1 MVVCIIDQEGKE
13 RMMGDPE
20 QKDWEISNDQA
31 VGPQIHRIIRE
42 RIVCTDLLPGV
53 RLSEAELAK
62 HFNVSRQPVREAFI
76 KLADEGLLEVRPQRG
91 TYVRK
96 ISVASVL
103 DARFVREAIE
113 ADIARFV
120 AKEPDDAFLD
130 RLEQLIID
138 QRKAMQ
144 GDARSFLALD
154 HDFHRCLA
162 EAAGKTY
169 AWKVVEDVRAQLDRV
184 RYLSY
189 FQFSMHDI
197 IEQHVR
203 IVSAIKSRDCEAA
216 SAAMREHLR
225 EILHTLPDIARSRTE
240 LFDDASSALSP

>member
-1 MVVCIIDQEGKE
+1 
-13 RMMGDPE
+13 MGDPKE
-20 QKDWEISNDQA
+20 NDWEVTNDQA

-62 HFNVSRQPVREAFI
+62 HYNVSRQPIREAFI
-76 KLADEGLLEVRPQRG
+76 KLSDEGLLEVRPQRG

-96 ISVASVL
+96 ISVAAVL
-103 DARFVREAIE
+103 DARFVREAVE

-120 AKEPDDAFLD
+120 AQEPNDVFLGH
-130 RLEQLIID
+130 LENLIRD
-138 QRKAMQ
+138 QRKAMK
-144 GDARSFLALD
+144 GDARAFLKLD
-154 HDFHRCLA
+154 HDFHRSLA

-189 FQFSMHDI
+189 FQFPMEEI
-197 IEQHVR
+197 IDQHVQ
-203 IVSAIKSRDCEAA
+203 IVSAITSRDPEQA

-240 LFDDASSALSP
+240 LFDDADTIASSP

>member
-1 MVVCIIDQEGKE
+1 
-13 RMMGDPE
+13 MGDPE
-20 QKDWEISNDQA
+20 QNDWEITHDQA

-62 HFNVSRQPVREAFI
+62 HYNVSRQPVREAFI

-96 ISVASVL
+96 ISVAAVL

-120 AKEPDDAFLD
+120 A
-130 RLEQLIID
+130 RLEQLFTD
-138 QRKAMQ
+138 QRKAME
-144 GDARSFLALD
+144 GDARAFLKLD

-189 FQFSMHDI
+189 FQFPMNEI
-197 IEQHVR
+197 IEQHIR
-203 IVSAIKSRDCEAA
+203 IVSAITSRDPEAA

-240 LFDDASSALSP
+240 LFDNANSTLSP

>member
-1 MVVCIIDQEGKE
+1 MA
-13 RMMGDPE
+13 DPE
-20 QKDWEISNDQA
+20 QNDWEITHDLA

-62 HFNVSRQPVREAFI
+62 HFNVSRQPIREAFI

-96 ISVASVL
+96 ISVAAVL

-120 AKEPDDAFLD
+120 AKEPNDRFLT

-138 QRKAMQ
+138 QKKVMK
-144 GDARSFLALD
+144 GDAQSFLKLD

-169 AWKVVEDVRAQLDRV
+169 AWKIVEDVRAQLDRV

-189 FQFSMHDI
+189 FQFPMDEI
-197 IEQHVR
+197 IDQHVQ
-203 IVSAIKSRDCEAA
+203 IVSAISSRDPETA

-225 EILHTLPDIARSRTE
+225 EILHTLPDISCSRSE
-240 LFDDASSALSP
+240 LFDDANPAPSL

>member
-1 MVVCIIDQEGKE
+1 
-13 RMMGDPE
+13 MGDPE
-20 QKDWEISNDQA
+20 QKDWEITQDQA

-96 ISVASVL
+96 ISVAAVL

-113 ADIARFV
+113 AD
-120 AKEPDDAFLD
+120 DAFLA
-130 RLEQLIID
+130 RLEQLIAD

-144 GDARSFLALD
+144 GDARSFLTLD

-189 FQFSMHDI
+189 FQFPMNEI

-203 IVSAIKSRDCEAA
+203 IVSAIQSRDCEAA
-216 SAAMREHLR
+216 S
-225 EILHTLPDIARSRTE
+225 T
-240 LFDDASSALSP
+240 ALSP

>member
-1 MVVCIIDQEGKE
+1 MTHDL
-13 RMMGDPE
+13 
-20 QKDWEISNDQA
+20 A

-62 HFNVSRQPVREAFI
+62 HFNVSRQPIREAFI

-96 ISVASVL
+96 ISVAAVL

-120 AKEPDDAFLD
+120 AKEPNDRFLT

-138 QRKAMQ
+138 QKKVMK
-144 GDARSFLALD
+144 GDAQSFLKLD

-169 AWKVVEDVRAQLDRV
+169 AWKIVEDVRAQLDRV

-189 FQFSMHDI
+189 FQFPMDEI
-197 IEQHVR
+197 IDQHVQ
-203 IVSAIKSRDCEAA
+203 IVSAISSRDPETA

-225 EILHTLPDIARSRTE
+225 EILHTLPDISCSRSE
-240 LFDDASSALSP
+240 LFDDANPAPSL

>member
-1 MVVCIIDQEGKE
+1 
-13 RMMGDPE
+13 MGDPE
-20 QKDWEISNDQA
+20 HNDWEITHDQA
-31 VGPQIHRIIRE
+31 VGTQIHRIIRE

-76 KLADEGLLEVRPQRG
+76 KLADEGLLEIRPQRG

-96 ISVASVL
+96 ISVAAVL

-113 ADIARFV
+113 ADIAGFV
-120 AKEPDDAFLD
+120 AKEPDPAFLA
-130 RLEQLIID
+130 RLEQLITE
-138 QRKAMQ
+138 QRKAMK
-144 GDARSFLALD
+144 GDARAFLKLD

-162 EAAGKTY
+162 EVAGKTY
-169 AWKVVEDVRAQLDRV
+169 AWKIVEDVRAQLDRV

-189 FQFSMHDI
+189 FQFPMEEI
-197 IEQHVR
+197 IDQHVG
-203 IVSAIKSRDCEAA
+203 IVSAITSRDPEQA
-216 SAAMREHLR
+216 SAAMREHTR

-240 LFDDASSALSP
+240 LFDDADKIAPSP

>member
-1 MVVCIIDQEGKE
+1 
-13 RMMGDPE
+13 MGDPKE
-20 QKDWEISNDQA
+20 NDWEVTNDQA

-42 RIVCTDLLPGV
+42 R
-53 RLSEAELAK
+53 AEQVLAQYPDK
-62 HFNVSRQPVREAFI
+62 AEKMRVGLFVDGRQPIREAFI
-76 KLADEGLLEVRPQRG
+76 KLSDEGLLEVRPQRG

-96 ISVASVL
+96 ISVAAVL
-103 DARFVREAIE
+103 DARFVREAVE

-120 AKEPDDAFLD
+120 AQEPNDVFLGH
-130 RLEQLIID
+130 LENLIRD
-138 QRKAMQ
+138 QRKAMK
-144 GDARSFLALD
+144 GDARAFLKLD
-154 HDFHRCLA
+154 HDFHRSLA

-189 FQFSMHDI
+189 FQFPMEEI
-197 IEQHVR
+197 IDQHVQ
-203 IVSAIKSRDCEAA
+203 IVSAITSRDPEQA

-240 LFDDASSALSP
+240 LFDDADTIASSP

>member
-1 MVVCIIDQEGKE
+1 MDNPQL
-13 RMMGDPE
+13 
-20 QKDWEISNDQA
+20 KDWEISQDQA

-42 RIVCTDLLPGV
+42 WIVCTDLLPGA

-62 HFNVSRQPVREAFI
+62 HFNVSRQPIREAFI
-76 KLADEGLLEVRPQRG
+76 KLADQGLLEVRPQRG

-96 ISVASVL
+96 ISVAAVL

-113 ADIARFV
+113 ADIAGFV
-120 AKEPDDAFLD
+120 AKEPDSDFIA

-138 QRKAMQ
+138 QRKAME
-144 GDARSFLALD
+144 GDAQWFLKLD

-189 FQFSMHDI
+189 FQFPMDEI

-203 IVSAIKSRDCEAA
+203 IVSAIANRDCEAA
-216 SAAMREHLR
+216 SVAMREHLR
-225 EILHTLPDIARSRTE
+225 EILHALPDIARSRSE
-240 LFDDASSALSP
+240 LFDDASSALPS

>member
-1 MVVCIIDQEGKE
+1 MTRKSKEILMVAPQ
-13 RMMGDPE
+13 
-20 QKDWEISNDQA
+20 QNDWEITHDQA
-31 VGPQIHRIIRE
+31 VGTQIHRIIRE

-76 KLADEGLLEVRPQRG
+76 KLADEGLLEIRPQRG

-96 ISVASVL
+96 ISVAAVL

-113 ADIARFV
+113 ADIAGFV
-120 AKEPDDAFLD
+120 AKEPDAAFLA
-130 RLEQLIID
+130 RLEQLITE
-138 QRKAMQ
+138 QRKAMK
-144 GDARSFLALD
+144 GDARAFLKLD

-162 EAAGKTY
+162 EVAGKTY
-169 AWKVVEDVRAQLDRV
+169 AWKIVEDVRAQLDRV

-189 FQFSMHDI
+189 FQFPMEEI
-197 IEQHVR
+197 IDQHVG
-203 IVSAIKSRDCEAA
+203 IVSAITSRDPEQA
-216 SAAMREHLR
+216 SAAMREHTR

-240 LFDDASSALSP
+240 LFDDADKIAPSP

>member
-1 MVVCIIDQEGKE
+1 
-13 RMMGDPE
+13 MGDPE
-20 QKDWEISNDQA
+20 QNDWEITHDLA

-53 RLSEAELAK
+53 RQSEAELAK
-62 HFNVSRQPVREAFI
+62 HFNVSRQPIREAFI

-96 ISVASVL
+96 ISVAAVL

-120 AKEPDDAFLD
+120 AKEPNDRFLT

-138 QRKAMQ
+138 QKKVMK
-144 GDARSFLALD
+144 GDAQSFLKLD

-169 AWKVVEDVRAQLDRV
+169 AWKIVEDVRAQLDRV

-189 FQFSMHDI
+189 FQFPMDEI
-197 IEQHVR
+197 IDQHVQ
-203 IVSAIKSRDCEAA
+203 IVSAISSRDPEQA

-225 EILHTLPDIARSRTE
+225 EILHTLPDISCSRSE
-240 LFDDASSALSP
+240 LFDDVNPAPSL

>member
-1 MVVCIIDQEGKE
+1 MTQKSKE
-13 RMMGDPE
+13 RLMGDPE
-20 QKDWEISNDQA
+20 QNDWEITHDLA

-62 HFNVSRQPVREAFI
+62 HFNVSRQPIREAFI

-96 ISVASVL
+96 ISVAAVL

-120 AKEPDDAFLD
+120 AKEPNDRFLT

-138 QRKAMQ
+138 QKKVMK
-144 GDARSFLALD
+144 GDAQSFLKLD

-169 AWKVVEDVRAQLDRV
+169 AWKIVEDVRAQLDRV

-189 FQFSMHDI
+189 FQFPMDEI
-197 IEQHVR
+197 IDQHVQ
-203 IVSAIKSRDCEAA
+203 IVSAISSRDPETA

-225 EILHTLPDIARSRTE
+225 EILHTLPDISCSRSE
-240 LFDDASSALSP
+240 LFDDANPAPSL

>member
-1 MVVCIIDQEGKE
+1 
-13 RMMGDPE
+13 MGDPE
-20 QKDWEISNDQA
+20 QNDWEITHDLA

-62 HFNVSRQPVREAFI
+62 HFNVSRQPIREAFI

-96 ISVASVL
+96 ISVAAVL

-120 AKEPDDAFLD
+120 AKEPNDRFLT

-138 QRKAMQ
+138 QKKVMK
-144 GDARSFLALD
+144 GDAQSFLKLD

-169 AWKVVEDVRAQLDRV
+169 AWKIVEDVRAQLDRV

-189 FQFSMHDI
+189 FQFPMDEI
-197 IEQHVR
+197 IDQHVQ
-203 IVSAIKSRDCEAA
+203 IVSAISSRDPETA

-225 EILHTLPDIARSRTE
+225 EILHTLPDISCSRSE
-240 LFDDASSALSP
+240 LFDDANPAPSL